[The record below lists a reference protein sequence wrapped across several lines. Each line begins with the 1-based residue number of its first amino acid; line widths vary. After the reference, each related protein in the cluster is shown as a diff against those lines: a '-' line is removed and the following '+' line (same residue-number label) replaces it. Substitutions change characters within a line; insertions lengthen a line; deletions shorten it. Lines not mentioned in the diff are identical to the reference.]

1 MAGRLP
7 TIVAVSAHLY
17 QLTLFAYPS
26 GFRREY
32 GGEMSRL
39 FRDCCR
45 TTYRQQGSI
54 GVASLWIA
62 TLADLAAT
70 ALIERFTRRAQMSNN
85 RLISWSALA
94 SLLSGALWIT
104 TLLPL
109 QEKVPLYTHAAWHM
123 VNAVAALLALCGLVG
138 LYARYGPAAGRLGQ
152 AGLLLADLGA
162 FLAFVGNGLEG
173 LAEWEIG
180 WAMFMLGMLALAAGL
195 PLFGWAMW
203 ARPDLPRWSL
213 LPHLSSGIGFVL
225 VAVAS
230 IAGAVAGLLTPEQ
243 LAVETSP
250 LLAAI
255 LVTLIAL
262 FGLGWMTLGYALWS
276 GVGTMTAPPTLAVE

>member
-7 TIVAVSAHLY
+7 TIVAVSARLY
-17 QLTLFAYPS
+17 QLTLIAYPS

-39 FRDCCR
+39 FRDSSR
-45 TTYRQQGSI
+45 AAYRQQGSI
-54 GVASLWIA
+54 GVVALWIA

-70 ALIERFTRRAQMSNN
+70 ALIERFTRRTRMPHD
-85 RLISWSALA
+85 RLVSWSALA

-109 QEKVPLYTHAAWHM
+109 QETVPLYTHAAWHM

-203 ARPDLPRWSL
+203 ARPDLPRWVL
-213 LPHLSSGIGFVL
+213 LPHLSSGVGLMLAVL
-225 VAVAS
+225 VS
-230 IAGAVAGLLTPEQ
+230 IAGRVAGLLTDAQ
-243 LAVETSP
+243 LSGETNP
-250 LLAAI
+250 LLAVVLFT
-255 LVTLIAL
+255 LVAL
-262 FGLGWMTLGYALWS
+262 FGFGWMTLGYALWS
-276 GVGTMTAPPTLAVE
+276 GAGTMTAPPTLAVE